1 MVLVSLCLPSFLS
14 ASEATPTMLDENG
27 CHTCKRACGRFGL
40 QNGTF
45 HCHAIKPNEYK
56 IPMRLFE
63 DDFPGRSQY
72 LLQEYEVIL
81 EYARHNISIDPENKI
96 LLLKPAK
103 KDPTGIYKKREPV
116 RKLPG
121 LEKHNCNYSDSL
133 IVRKGAPPKWEKV
146 FGVAMP
152 AGMEGIYTVSM
163 GDKEYLGISAHPN
176 SFLLLDKQD
185 NVVCAGDI
193 KKGRV
198 RLRCQMLLTRHIIES
213 TPCCSADYVSQ

>member
-1 MVLVSLCLPSFLS
+1 
-14 ASEATPTMLDENG
+14 MLDENG